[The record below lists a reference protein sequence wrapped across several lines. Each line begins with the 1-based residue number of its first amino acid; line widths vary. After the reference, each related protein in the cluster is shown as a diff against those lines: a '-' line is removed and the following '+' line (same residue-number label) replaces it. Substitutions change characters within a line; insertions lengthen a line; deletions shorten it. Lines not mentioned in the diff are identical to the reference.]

1 MDNDEVVMTVT
12 GAPVRAYRANQ
23 DPAKPTLV
31 LLHGGG
37 IDSARL
43 SWEPIW
49 PALTRSFTVVAPD
62 LPGFGASALGETPP
76 TLAGYSSWLS
86 SFLDVC
92 RLPQV
97 LLVGL
102 SLGGGIALRNAL
114 DRPGGVS
121 GLVLCAPYG
130 ISPRTPGGRLGYLA
144 VRAPGATALT
154 NALLRRSRPLLR
166 RSLRA
171 LVQKPGAVTD
181 QLVARVSEQLARESS
196 GTAWARL
203 QRNEVRW
210 TGPRTY
216 FGNELQS
223 ITQPAVLLSG
233 ELDQLV
239 PSTDVR
245 AAAAHLPRG
254 RFVLVPGAGH
264 WLPRDAPEQLATEI
278 ATTSNEIE
286 AS

>member
-1 MDNDEVVMTVT
+1 MDNDEVVVTVT

-92 RLPQV
+92 QLPQV

-102 SLGGGIALRNAL
+102 SLGGGIALRIAL

-154 NALLRRSRPLLR
+154 NAVLRRSRPLLR

-171 LVQKPGAVTD
+171 LVRRPGAVTD
-181 QLVARVSEQLARESS
+181 QLAARVSEQLARESS

-203 QRNEVRW
+203 QRNEVQW
-210 TGPRTY
+210 SGPRTY
-216 FGNELQS
+216 FANELQS
-223 ITQPAVLLSG
+223 ITL
-233 ELDQLV
+233 E
-239 PSTDVR
+239 DVR
-245 AAAAHLPRG
+245 RG
-254 RFVLVPGAGH
+254 SASSRCVHRKADDGG
-264 WLPRDAPEQLATEI
+264 I
-278 ATTSNEIE
+278 AVFYHD
-286 AS
+286 

>member
-1 MDNDEVVMTVT
+1 MTGQPAAGVLSA
-12 GAPVRAYRANQ
+12 GSVRVFTAAAHRSRAVGTPG
-23 DPAKPTLV
+23 DFADFLAV
-31 LLHGGG
+31 LAATAANLGGV
-37 IDSARL
+37 
-43 SWEPIW
+43 EP
-49 PALTRSFTVVAPD
+49 L
-62 LPGFGASALGETPP
+62 
-76 TLAGYSSWLS
+76 LAGRPGRWEAALVRSLVAGTLGDDPGSQ
-86 SFLDVC
+86 
-92 RLPQV
+92 LPQV

-102 SLGGGIALRNAL
+102 SLGGGIALRIAL

-130 ISPRTPGGRLGYLA
+130 ISPRTPAGRLGYLA

-154 NALLRRSRPLLR
+154 NAVLRRSRPLLR

-171 LVQKPGAVTD
+171 LVQRPGAVTD

-223 ITQPAVLLSG
+223 SSQPAVLLSG
-233 ELDQLV
+233 KLDQLV

-245 AAAAHLPRG
+245 AAATHLPRG
-254 RFVLVPGAGH
+254 RFVLIPGAGH